1 LVNVLGATRTTF
13 SSVIDLSYEHE
24 VALEVPVGEQHDYR
38 FICSTDSM
46 SPASVTIMV
55 RDHAVCTL
63 SWIQKDSVTA
73 TVHCSVYLVGE
84 QAQFTS
90 TMRLVTTDKNR
101 VDITLLIEHQAPE
114 TKSRED
120 IKGVAYDASV
130 LNFEGR
136 VLLTHDA
143 HYAQATM
150 HHKQVVVGRQ
160 ARVHSCPQLEAL
172 HHTVRCGHGSAI
184 SYIDDEQLFYLSSRG
199 LDETV
204 ARALIVDSFLS

>member
-1 LVNVLGATRTTF
+1 MVNILGAVRTTF
-13 SSVIDLSYEHE
+13 PSVIDLSYEHE
-24 VALEVPVGEQHDYR
+24 VVLEVPVGEQHDYK
-38 FICSTDSM
+38 FICSTEGVAS
-46 SPASVTIMV
+46 ASVTIV
-55 RDHAVCTL
+55 VHDHAVCTL
-63 SWIQKDSVTA
+63 SWIQKESVTA
-73 TVHCSVYLVGE
+73 TVHCTVYLVGE

-90 TMRLVTTDKNR
+90 TMRLVTAEKNR
-101 VDITLLIEHQAPE
+101 VDITLLIEHRAPE

-120 IKGVAYDASV
+120 IKGVAYDASMMS
-130 LNFEGR
+130 FEGR

-150 HHKQVVVGRQ
+150 HHKQVVIGRQ

-172 HHTVRCGHGSAI
+172 HHTVRCGHGSAV

-204 ARALIVDSFLS
+204 ARALIIDSFLS